1 MLGPLVHLS
10 GWVTMFAS
18 VFEDDHFI
26 GWHVTSSL
34 EDFCLTG

>member
-1 MLGPLVHLS
+1 LGPLVHPS

-26 GWHVTSSL
+26 GQHVTSSL
-34 EDFCLTG
+34 EDLL